1 MSGPRVIL
9 FGVLCVVCVVATAG
23 YVAFKVAG
31 RPAAQ
36 RSDVASASSTTAAAN
51 PDTLQSILDQPHLM
65 FVDTADPS
73 HTRLAVTPLDAPDSN
88 RYVTGM
94 ACDRLYFAGGR
105 GLCSG
110 AEEHYYGN
118 RGLLD
123 FDVHL
128 QTQHRYVDV
137 DGLSSRVR
145 VAPDG
150 RFASATLFVAGDSY
164 GAPFSTRDHIFDL
177 TSGEDLGTLEEFTV
191 YKDGA
196 VFQSPAF
203 NFWGTTFA
211 RDGNTF
217 YATLGDGSVG
227 ATTYLVQ
234 GDLANRTMQVLRTG
248 VECPS
253 LSPDGKRLAFKK
265 RIADPSEW
273 RLAVLDLTTLQDSL
287 LNESRRLD
295 DQVEWLDDEH
305 VLYGMPRQ
313 ATGTD
318 LGMDVWMASTRGD
331 EPPRR
336 FLSDA
341 VSPVVVR

>member
-1 MSGPRVIL
+1 VKNPRIIL
-9 FGVLCVVCVVATAG
+9 FGVLCMVCVVATAG
-23 YVAFKVAG
+23 YVAYKLGSRQPVAE
-31 RPAAQ
+31 
-36 RSDVASASSTTAAAN
+36 RSDASGNGGANAS
-51 PDTLQSILDQPHLM
+51 DLQSMLERPHLM
-65 FVDTADPS
+65 FVDTADPT
-73 HTRLAVTPLDAPDSN
+73 HPRLAVASLDAPDTN
-88 RYVTGM
+88 RFVSGM
-94 ACDRLYFAGGR
+94 PCDRVYFAGGR

-110 AEEHYYGN
+110 TEEHYYGN
-118 RGLLD
+118 RGLID
-123 FDVHL
+123 FDAHL
-128 QTQHRYVDV
+128 GRIHSYADV

-150 RFASATLFVAGDSY
+150 HFASATLFVAGDSY

-177 TSGEDLGTLEEFTV
+177 SAGEDLGTLEEFTV

-196 VFQSPAF
+196 VFQSASF

-211 RDGNTF
+211 PDGNTF

-234 GDLANRTMQVLRTG
+234 GDLANRTLRVLRMG

-253 LSPDGKRLAFKK
+253 LSPDGTRIAFKK

-273 RLAVLDLTTLQDSL
+273 RLAVLDLATLRDTQ

-295 DQVEWLDDEH
+295 DQVEWLDDDH
-305 VLYGMPRQ
+305 LLYGMPRE

-318 LGMDVWMASTRGD
+318 LGMDVWVASTQGD
-331 EPPRR
+331 EAPRLY
-336 FLSDA
+336 LSDA